1 VGHLVGEVLDIDPDK
16 DRRRLVK
23 IIDQWVEAGA
33 LRECELSNS
42 KRQRKPAVEVGS
54 WAVE

>member
-1 VGHLVGEVLDIDPDK
+1 MGEVLDIDPDK